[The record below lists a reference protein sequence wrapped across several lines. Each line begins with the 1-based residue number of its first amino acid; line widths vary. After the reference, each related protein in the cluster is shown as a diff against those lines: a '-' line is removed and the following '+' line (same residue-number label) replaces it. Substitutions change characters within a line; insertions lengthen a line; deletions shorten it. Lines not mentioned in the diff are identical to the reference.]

1 MLAGAVVGLGLFT
14 LLRALFPARRGLRA
28 RLSEYD
34 EVARRAQPG
43 RTTVR
48 PPAPVK
54 PAKQD
59 ESAKKDEAEGAR
71 GRTERI
77 QTELGRSLARF
88 CEERGWEL
96 RSTRADLA
104 ILGRD
109 YETYLAS
116 KVLTPIV
123 ALAFTPVFVVLVMFA
138 GGISLTI
145 PLWAGLAFAA
155 AAFFFP
161 DLQLRQAAAEAR
173 EDFRHVV
180 GAFLDLVAMNLA
192 GGRGVPEALMTASQV
207 GSGWPMLRIREALA
221 NARIAGM
228 TPWQALGV
236 LGEEINVAEL
246 ADLASALALVA
257 DDGAKV
263 RQSLS
268 ARAGSM
274 RSREI
279 STIEGRAGQNSQTM
293 LIAQLSFCL
302 GFLVFLI
309 YPSAMQVISF

>member
-43 RTTVR
+43 KAPLRPQIPIKSPKPDDADGTEKRT
-48 PPAPVK
+48 
-54 PAKQD
+54 D
-59 ESAKKDEAEGAR
+59 
-71 GRTERI
+71 RI

-123 ALAFTPVFVVLVMFA
+123 ALAFTPVFMVLVMFA
-138 GGISLTI
+138 GGISLSI
-145 PLWAGLAFAA
+145 PLWAGLAFAG

-207 GSGWPMLRIREALA
+207 GSGWPMLRIRETLA

-246 ADLASALALVA
+246 ADLAAALALVA

-279 STIEGRAGQNSQTM
+279 SAIEGRAGQNSQTM

-309 YPSAMQVISF
+309 YPSAVQVISF

>member
-1 MLAGAVVGLGLFT
+1 MLAGAVVGLGMFV

-28 RLSEYD
+28 RLAEYD
-34 EVARRAQPG
+34 EVARRSQPG
-43 RTTVR
+43 KSSPRVQ
-48 PPAPVK
+48 APVK
-54 PAKQD
+54 PLAQEEK
-59 ESAKKDEAEGAR
+59 EG
-71 GRTERI
+71 GRQRRADRL
-77 QTELGRSLARF
+77 QSELGGALAKF

-109 YETYLAS
+109 YETYLAG
-116 KVLTPIV
+116 KVLAPLV

-138 GGISLTI
+138 GGISLSI

-155 AAFFFP
+155 VAFFFP
-161 DLQLRQAAAEAR
+161 DIQLRQAAAKAR

-236 LGEEINVAEL
+236 LGEEVDVAEL
-246 ADLASALALVA
+246 ADLAAALALVA

-279 STIEGRAGQNSQTM
+279 SAIESKAGQNSQTM